1 MGAQWD
7 GSQEREQGPG
17 ATLYSAAATYTGNDT
32 GHLSNPPAQGE
43 LLNAV
48 SRQEEYT
55 FAGVRPH

>member
-32 GHLSNPPAQGE
+32 GHLSDPPAQGE
-43 LLNAV
+43 LLNA
-48 SRQEEYT
+48 
-55 FAGVRPH
+55 A